1 MGLAVDQRH
10 HTGFTQA
17 RVHLVHAAQAQR
29 LLHPRRGVHLFK
41 TQLRV
46 GVQIAPKGGQLGV
59 ELGNVGKRPARGQQA
74 RRGHQCPPAVA
85 TRKRGSTTK

>member
-1 MGLAVDQRH
+1 MNQRH
-10 HTGFTQA
+10 HTGFAQA

-29 LLHPRRGVHLFK
+29 LLHPCRGVDLFK
-41 TQLRV
+41 AQLRV
-46 GVQIAPKGGQLGV
+46 GVQIAPKGSQLGV
-59 ELGNVGKRPARGQQA
+59 KLRNVGKRPARGQQA